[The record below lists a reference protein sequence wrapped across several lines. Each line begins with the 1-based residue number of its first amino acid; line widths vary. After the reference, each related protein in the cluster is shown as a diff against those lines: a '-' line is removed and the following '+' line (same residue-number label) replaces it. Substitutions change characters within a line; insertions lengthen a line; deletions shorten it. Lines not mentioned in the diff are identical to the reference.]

1 MTLTEEQQ
9 MIQDMARRFAD
20 SEVQPLAKEMDEKQE
35 FSMDLFKKMAGV
47 GFTGLVIPAEYG
59 GTGTDTVC
67 YSIVVEELSRVCGS
81 TGLTI
86 AAHNSLGCAP
96 IVIAG
101 TEEQKRKY
109 LPELASGEAA
119 GCFGLT
125 EPNAGSDASGTETMA
140 VLKGDTYV
148 LNGTKIY
155 VTNGGFARFMVATAV
170 TQPDN
175 GVHGISAFIIEN
187 TFPGFSIGS
196 LEKKLG
202 VRGSSTAE
210 IVFEDCLV
218 PKENLLGR
226 EGDGFKLF
234 MKTLDGGRIS
244 IGAMAVG
251 LAQGAMDAAV
261 RFAKE
266 RRQFGKPIAEF
277 QAIQEKIAN
286 MATGIHA
293 ARLMVYDAS
302 RLKDADMLHTKES
315 AMCKL
320 FASEMAM
327 DVTRDAIQVHGGYGY
342 TTDYPVERFY
352 RDAKLCE
359 IGEGTSEI
367 QRLVIARHSLKD

>member
-1 MTLTEEQQ
+1 MALTEEQQ
-9 MIQDMARRFAD
+9 MIRDMARRFAD
-20 SEVQPLAKEMDEKQE
+20 SEVQPLAKRMDQEQE
-35 FSMDLFKKMAGV
+35 FALDLIPKMAEV
-47 GFTGLVIPAEYG
+47 GFLGLVVPEEYG

-81 TGLTI
+81 TGLTV

-96 IVIAG
+96 IVVAG
-101 TEEQKRKY
+101 TEEQKKKY
-109 LPELASGEAA
+109 LPRLASGEFT

-125 EPNAGSDASGTETMA
+125 EPNAGSDASGTETVA
-140 VLKGDTYV
+140 VLKGDKYI

-155 VTNGGFARFMVATAV
+155 VTNGGFAKSMVATAV
-170 TQPDN
+170 TDPDK
-175 GVHGISAFIIEN
+175 GVHGITAFIIEPD
-187 TFPGFSIGS
+187 FPGFSVGS

-210 IVFEDCLV
+210 IVFEDCEV
-218 PKENLLGR
+218 PRENLLGK
-226 EGDGFKLF
+226 EGEGFKLF

-261 RFAKE
+261 KFAKE
-266 RRQFGKPIAEF
+266 RHQFGRPIAEF

-286 MATGIHA
+286 MATAIYG

-302 RLKDADMLHTKES
+302 RMKDAGVPHTKES

-320 FASEMAM
+320 YASEIAM
-327 DVTRDAIQVHGGYGY
+327 DVTREAIQVHGGYGY

-367 QRLVIARHSLKD
+367 QRMVIARSALKD

>member
-1 MTLTEEQQ
+1 MTLTEEQR
-9 MIQDMARRFAD
+9 MIQDMARRFAE
-20 SEVQPLAKEMDEKQE
+20 SEVQPLAKEMDERQE
-35 FSMDLFKKMAGV
+35 FSMDLFRKMAGV

-86 AAHNSLGCAP
+86 AAHNSLGSAP
-96 IVIAG
+96 IVVAG
-101 TEEQKRKY
+101 TEEQKRAY
-109 LPELASGEAA
+109 LPGLASGETA

-125 EPNAGSDASGTETMA
+125 EPNAGSDASGTETVA
-140 VLKGDTYV
+140 VLKGDTYI

-155 VTNGGFARFMVATAV
+155 VTNGGFARCMVATAV
-170 TQPDN
+170 TDPGK

-187 TFPGFSIGS
+187 TFAGFSVGS

-210 IVFEDCLV
+210 IVFEDCEV
-218 PKENLLGR
+218 PRKNLLGR

-244 IGAMAVG
+244 IGAMALG
-251 LAQGAMDAAV
+251 LAQGAMDASV

-266 RRQFGKPIAEF
+266 RHQFGKPIAEF

-302 RLKDADMLHTKES
+302 RLKDANEPFTKES

-327 DVTRDAIQVHGGYGY
+327 GVTRDAIQVHGGYGY

-367 QRLVIARHSLKD
+367 QRLVIARHSLKE